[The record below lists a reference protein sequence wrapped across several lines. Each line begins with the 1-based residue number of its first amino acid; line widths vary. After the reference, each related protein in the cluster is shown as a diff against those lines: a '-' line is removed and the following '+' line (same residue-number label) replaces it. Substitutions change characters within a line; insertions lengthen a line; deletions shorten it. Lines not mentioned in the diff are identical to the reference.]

1 MLQQYL
7 ANLEIIFFFTG
18 FYLR

>member
-7 ANLEIIFFFTG
+7 ANVNVDNG
-18 FYLR
+18 KY